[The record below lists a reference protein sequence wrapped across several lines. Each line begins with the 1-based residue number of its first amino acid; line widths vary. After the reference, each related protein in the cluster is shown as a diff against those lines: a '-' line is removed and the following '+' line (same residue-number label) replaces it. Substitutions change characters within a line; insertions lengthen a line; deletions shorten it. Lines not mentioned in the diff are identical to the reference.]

1 MFKVPFEV
9 IMRRAKENC
18 ERDGKEWK
26 VAVRKANGKF
36 DKKPKPGISESKK
49 RTYILDD
56 EQQILREINLT
67 I

>member
-36 DKKPKPGISESKK
+36 DKKPNPGISESRNEHTSWTTSSKFSVK
-49 RTYILDD
+49 
-56 EQQILREINLT
+56 
-67 I
+67 